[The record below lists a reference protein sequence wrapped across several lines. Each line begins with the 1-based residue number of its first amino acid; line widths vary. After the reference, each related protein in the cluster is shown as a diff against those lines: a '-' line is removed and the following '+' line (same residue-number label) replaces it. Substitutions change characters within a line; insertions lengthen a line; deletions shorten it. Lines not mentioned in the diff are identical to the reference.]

1 MVIQDR
7 LLTNEAFREFENS
20 PENQLRRFELIEGIL
35 FEMPSP
41 SPLHGLIISQILYL
55 LMQYLA
61 VNNIGY
67 ALADNNDFELAPRVI
82 LKPDVAYIAK
92 VRLPKIPKHFR
103 LAPDLAV
110 EVVSPSNSASEM
122 LDKVTLFLRYGT
134 IMVWLVYP
142 DDKMVCVYRLA
153 ADGSL
158 NLRKFNADDLLD
170 GGEVLP
176 GFSVIVRDIFPP
188 VEVE

>member
-1 MVIQDR
+1 MLIQDR
-7 LLTNEAFREFENS
+7 VFTSEAFREFENR
-20 PENQLRRFELIEGIL
+20 PENQLRRFELIEGLL
-35 FEMPSP
+35 FEIPSP
-41 SPLHGLIISQILYL
+41 SPLHGLIISQIVYL

-82 LKPDVAYIAK
+82 LKPDVAYISKA
-92 VRLPKIPKHFR
+92 RLPKIPKHFR

-110 EVVSPSNSASEM
+110 EVVSPSNTPSEI
-122 LDKVTLFLRYGT
+122 LDKVTLFLRYGSM
-134 IMVWLVYP
+134 IVWIVYP
-142 DDKMVCVYRLA
+142 EDKIVCVYRLET
-153 ADGSL
+153 DGSL
-158 NLRKFNADDLLD
+158 NLRKLNADDRLE

-176 GFSVIVRDIFPP
+176 GFSVLVQDIFPD